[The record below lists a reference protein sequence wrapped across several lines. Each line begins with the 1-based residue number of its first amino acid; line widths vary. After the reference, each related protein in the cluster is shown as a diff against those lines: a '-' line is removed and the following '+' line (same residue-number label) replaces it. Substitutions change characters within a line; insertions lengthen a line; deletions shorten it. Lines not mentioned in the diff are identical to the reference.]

1 MCVARAT
8 CDRAA
13 KGPRKGLAAAR
24 PEMLKVTGCKL
35 ASCNTPFLR
44 SCAPCSASAAPL
56 AAACQS
62 TAPPRHRL
70 PLARPRGAAPSRRQ
84 PPRATA
90 PRARAANSLRG
101 WRSCARLPRAPWGC
115 TPQAAQQLYHTPPA
129 FPLAQTRHRHA
140 QPRALV
146 SPMPIYAKVISP
158 IGAIANRANGCKASR
173 SSLVAT
179 NTH

>member
-1 MCVARAT
+1 MAQ
-8 CDRAA
+8 
-13 KGPRKGLAAAR
+13 AAA
-24 PEMLKVTGCKL
+24 
-35 ASCNTPFLR
+35 ASNSSPRAGGQQPARVAQLR
-44 SCAPCSASAAPL
+44 APAASAMVLHA
-56 AAACQS
+56 S
-62 TAPPRHRL
+62 KL
-70 PLARPRGAAPSRRQ
+70 PK
-84 PPRATA
+84 
-90 PRARAANSLRG
+90 
-101 WRSCARLPRAPWGC
+101 
-115 TPQAAQQLYHTPPA
+115 QLYHTPPA

>member
-101 WRSCARLPRAPWGC
+101 WRSCARLPRAPWCC
-115 TPQAAQQLYHTPPA
+115 TPASCPTALSHPTRLPSCADTAPSRAAACTGKPYAYLCKGD
-129 FPLAQTRHRHA
+129 FPHRRHRKPS
-140 QPRALV
+140 QRLQGV
-146 SPMPIYAKVISP
+146 SEL
-158 IGAIANRANGCKASR
+158 ASR
-173 SSLVAT
+173 Y
-179 NTH
+179 